1 MVCRIV
7 AEDCRAIAAAAGRS
21 GKIGHNLMQFTDSAL
36 FERRLIDIMNPM
48 PMPVRLDPAFEGA
61 PSLNMLSSSLTKDG
75 ISC

>member
-1 MVCRIV
+1 
-7 AEDCRAIAAAAGRS
+7 
-21 GKIGHNLMQFTDSAL
+21 MQFTDSAL